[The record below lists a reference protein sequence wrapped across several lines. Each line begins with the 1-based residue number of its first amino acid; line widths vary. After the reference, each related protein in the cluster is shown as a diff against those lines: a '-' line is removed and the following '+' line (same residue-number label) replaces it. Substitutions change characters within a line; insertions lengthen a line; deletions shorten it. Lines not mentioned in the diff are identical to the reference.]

1 MESLIVCI
9 LFLLCAIASI
19 ALIIAYIC
27 YRMTFRARKRPPLGP
42 DEYRTARGA
51 IYDSHRD
58 TMIGWMKEVRAMVCE
73 TFTITSFD
81 GLKLVAQYYE
91 YAPGA
96 PMELM
101 FHGYRSTAESDLCG
115 GVQRCFSLG
124 RSAVLVHQRGCGDS
138 EGHVISFGV
147 NEHRDCLDWVNFL
160 ISHFGSDVKIHLTGI
175 SMGAATVLM
184 AAGKPLPEQVVGVV
198 ADCGY
203 TSPKAIIQKVA
214 KDRGFPPKLVYP
226 LIRLGA
232 RVYGRFDPEE
242 YSPIEAV
249 THIRVPVIFIHGT
262 TDTFVPCSMSEENYA
277 ACGADQKYLLTVPD
291 AGHGLAYLIDP
302 EGYKKV
308 LKIFG

>member
-1 MESLIVCI
+1 MIGYLILC
-9 LFLLCAIASI
+9 LCAIASVI
-19 ALIIAYIC
+19 LIIAYIC
-27 YRMTFRARKRPPLGP
+27 YRMTFRAAKRQPLGP
-42 DEYRTARGA
+42 DEYRTPKGA
-51 IYDSHRD
+51 VYDPHREF
-58 TMIGWMKEVRAMVCE
+58 MIGLMKQLRAMDCE
-73 TFTITSFD
+73 TFTITSHD

-101 FHGYRSTAESDLCG
+101 FHGYRSTSESDLCG

-124 RSAVLVHQRGCGDS
+124 RSAVLVHQRGCGES

-147 NEHRDCLDWVNFL
+147 NEHRDCLAWVDFL
-160 ISHFGSDVKIHLTGI
+160 VRHFGEEVKIYLTGI

-184 AAGKPLPEQVVGVV
+184 AAGKPLPKQVVGVI

-232 RVYGRFDPEE
+232 KVYGNFDPEE

-249 THIRVPVIFIHGT
+249 KTIHVPVVFIHGE
-262 TDTFVPCSMSEENYA
+262 TDSFVPCSMSEENYK
-277 ACGADQKYLLTVPD
+277 ACASEQKHLFTV
-291 AGHGLAYLIDP
+291 ANTGHGLAYLIDP
-302 EGYKKV
+302 EGYKQA
-308 LKIFG
+308 LKTFEE